1 MTPICG
7 VSRFNWQFEEELA
20 RRREERRVY
29 REGAKG
35 AKGAKE
41 RGGGEVSGQRS
52 KVIREEYEEEGE
64 REKY

>member
-20 RRREERRVY
+20 QMREERRVY

-35 AKGAKE
+35 AKE
-41 RGGGEVSGQRS
+41 RGGGRVGRRGRN
-52 KVIREEYEEEGE
+52 VGF
-64 REKY
+64 